1 MHACARA
8 GAEAQR
14 RQDLQAD
21 EPAHHGLVFIIIIIL
36 ILILILILIIIIII
50 ITIIIIL
57 IIVIKV
63 VFSPPLSASLHG
75 EHTL

>member
-1 MHACARA
+1 LHACARA

-21 EPAHHGLVFIIIIIL
+21 EPAHHGLIF
-36 ILILILILIIIIII
+36 IIIIII
-50 ITIIIIL
+50 IIII
-57 IIVIKV
+57 IKV